1 MSLQQLEQVRDQ
13 LGGQLSGASPDLQKM
28 GQLLVQAKVV
38 ITYL

>member
-13 LGGQLSGASPDLQKM
+13 LGGQLSSASPDLQKM